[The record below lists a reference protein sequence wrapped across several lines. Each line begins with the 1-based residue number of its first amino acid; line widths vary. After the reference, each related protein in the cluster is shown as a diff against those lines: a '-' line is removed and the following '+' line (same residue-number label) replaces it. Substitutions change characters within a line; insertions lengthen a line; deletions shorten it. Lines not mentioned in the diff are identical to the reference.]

1 MDPRPIAFLF
11 PLILGGG
18 IVAGVRSWLSGR
30 GDRRGAI
37 RLAVVVFVLRLAVW
51 TFGGHHVS
59 SPGQEWLLLAIAL
72 GKSLTDAAGTWCLYL
87 ALEPHGRRL
96 HPRFLVSWARLM
108 RGRFADPLVGR
119 DVLGGAALGTL
130 NILVYA
136 HLHVLIPHALGLRSP
151 PPPVPYPFGNP
162 PYMYFLDPPFAQTIL
177 GGRHVLEGLLAC
189 PLDALGQ
196 LMVVTIFLLGLKLV
210 LRRDFVVAL
219 AFAAIMASGS
229 PPVTQS
235 QFSAVGIACGL
246 GTALVYLSVLRFGL
260 AGTLALLLCSSF
272 WLNFPVTAKVDAP
285 HFGAGLVGV
294 LAIAALAAY
303 GAFTASRPRRIASST
318 DARLVA

>member
-1 MDPRPIAFLF
+1 
-11 PLILGGG
+11 
-18 IVAGVRSWLSGR
+18 
-30 GDRRGAI
+30 
-37 RLAVVVFVLRLAVW
+37 
-51 TFGGHHVS
+51 
-59 SPGQEWLLLAIAL
+59 
-72 GKSLTDAAGTWCLYL
+72 
-87 ALEPHGRRL
+87 
-96 HPRFLVSWARLM
+96 
-108 RGRFADPLVGR
+108 
-119 DVLGGAALGTL
+119 
-130 NILVYA
+130 
-136 HLHVLIPHALGLRSP
+136 
-151 PPPVPYPFGNP
+151 
-162 PYMYFLDPPFAQTIL
+162 MYFLDPPFAQTIL

-260 AGTLALLLCSSF
+260 VGTLALLLCSSF
-272 WLNFPVTAKVDAP
+272 WLNFPITAKLDAP

-303 GAFTASRPRRIASST
+303 GAFTASRPRRTVSPT
-318 DARLVA
+318 EARLAA